1 MCVSSSLQFAWFA
14 RGSKERG
21 DDDALWRSLALMV
34 VRRIGYWKIP
44 AFHWHPAFYSAS
56 YPLSPMAPFL
66 VRHRYWEWMREG
78 ATNGSR
84 CAVWIYR
91 GGKLDLW
98 ALVEI
103 WIKRKKR
110 LSFGQW
116 SIFYPYKF
124 ISSQVSFLFKTCC
137 SLSLSLSF
145 SQFFYSFFILW
156 LWYKISRKL
165 LCNFIATVCSFY
177 DLHNFYRPFYI
188 ENVVYVLIF

>member
-1 MCVSSSLQFAWFA
+1 MRSYSFTMLGICVCVYMCVSSSLQFAWFA
-14 RGSKERG
+14 RDSKERG

-110 LSFGQW
+110 LSFGQF
-116 SIFYPYKF
+116 SIHTNLYRHK
-124 ISSQVSFLFKTCC
+124 FLFCSKLVAL
-137 SLSLSLSF
+137 SLSLSLSLSIF
-145 SQFFYSFFILW
+145 LFIFYLMIV
-156 LWYKISRKL
+156 I
-165 LCNFIATVCSFY
+165 
-177 DLHNFYRPFYI
+177 
-188 ENVVYVLIF
+188 